1 VSYRL
6 VIDIPSLI
14 DNIKL
19 ASVDWT

>member
-6 VIDIPSLI
+6 VIDIPILI